1 MDPNDNVSSI
11 LTDRFRE
18 ALNYAYSLHV
28 NQKRK
33 GTQIPYFAHLLG
45 VTSLVLEDGGGE
57 DEAIAAMLHDAVEDQ
72 GGLDTL
78 STIEDRFGEW
88 VAFIVAS
95 LTDSYKSPKPDWRIR
110 KQNYISNLS
119 KAPIEVRRVSLADKL
134 YNARSILQSLHVQG
148 ECTWLRFR
156 GGKDG
161 TLWYYETLVDI
172 FSATGD
178 DQMTKELS
186 RVVSEIKKLAYRNS

>member
-1 MDPNDNVSSI
+1 MDSNDNVPLI

-18 ALNYAYSLHV
+18 ALDYAYRLHE
-28 NQKRK
+28 NQNRK
-33 GTQIPYFAHLLG
+33 GTQIPYFAHLIG

-78 STIEDRFGEW
+78 STIEDRFGER

-95 LTDSYKSPKPDWRIR
+95 LTDTYESPKPDWRVR
-110 KQNYISNLS
+110 KESYISHLS
-119 KAPIEVRRVSLADKL
+119 KAPTEVRRVSLADKL
-134 YNARSILQSLHVQG
+134 HNARSILLSLQVEG
-148 ECTWLRFR
+148 EKTWFRFN

-161 TLWYYETLVDI
+161 TLWYYDTLVEI
-172 FSATGD
+172 FSTTGD
-178 DQMTKELS
+178 DLMTDELS
-186 RVVSEIKKLAYRNS
+186 RVVSEIKKLAY

>member
-1 MDPNDNVSSI
+1 MDPKVNYPRI
-11 LTDRFRE
+11 LSDRFRE
-18 ALNYAYSLHV
+18 ALDFAYRLHV

-78 STIEDRFGEW
+78 STIEERFGKW
-88 VAFIVAS
+88 VAFIVDS
-95 LTDSYKSPKPDWRIR
+95 LTDAYESPKPDWRLR
-110 KQNYISNLS
+110 KERYISHLTN
-119 KAPIEVRRVSLADKL
+119 APTEVRRVSLADKL
-134 YNARSILQSLHVQG
+134 HNARSILLSLQVEG
-148 ECTWLRFR
+148 EDIWLRFS

-161 TLWYYETLVDI
+161 TLWYYDALVKV

-178 DQMTKELS
+178 DLMTKELS
-186 RVVSEIKKLAYRNS
+186 HVVSEIKKLAD